1 MDKNQV
7 EAIKTDNQL
16 AEYSSRVEIGDLCD
30 SWFNL
35 QTEIDQLKKERDFY
49 MGASINPNEVKKLPA
64 ALSKITALE
73 DVVEAAITAMRKRCE
88 RGHDHLCN
96 SHVSIKHPCNCGHE
110 LLWEAIADC
119 ENLAKLEGRAARKD
133 EPVLSPSLLLED
145 EVPDSEHDRK
155 NTFERYKQE
164 SSPASPQPCKKCGN
178 IGGGG
183 KVYQE
188 PCMALDSTPVID
200 CPECGDKDK

>member
-1 MDKNQV
+1 M
-7 EAIKTDNQL
+7 EYADNMGL
-16 AEYSSRVEIGDLCD
+16 PRP
-30 SWFNL
+30 NL
-35 QTEIDQLKKERDFY
+35 QTEIDRLKAFITRELLWHKYCFEDNKEYYKDK
-49 MGASINPNEVKKLPA
+49 SPVIPKLE
-64 ALSKITALE
+64 SKIDRLE

-119 ENLAKLEGRAARKD
+119 ENLAKLEGRAERTASNVRAGT
-133 EPVLSPSLLLED
+133 L
-145 EVPDSEHDRK
+145 DS
-155 NTFERYKQE
+155 
-164 SSPASPQPCKKCGN
+164 SASPQPCKKCGA

-200 CPECGDKDK
+200 CPKCGGEEQ